1 MPCKK
6 CENGKYRF
14 GDGNC
19 KYDTLQECED
29 AHETYDI
36 VELVVD
42 EDNEELAID
51 AISLV
56 TSPAIETDF
65 VYFNNNKAN
74 LTFAKVNEE
83 KRLLVSP
90 ALLSLIHI

>member
-1 MPCKK
+1 M
-6 CENGKYRF
+6 
-14 GDGNC
+14 
-19 KYDTLQECED
+19 QECED
-29 AHETYDI
+29 AHDTYDI

-83 KRLLVSP
+83 KDY
-90 ALLSLIHI
+90 